1 MKPNSKLE
9 VQAFM
14 RQAFQNKTRIYPIST
29 GKNWGNGSRTPWTEG
44 CVPLDLSQLNQ
55 ISDFNEELAYVT
67 LGPGVSQL
75 QLFEFLKQQN
85 SQLMPNFTGS
95 SKHASVIANA
105 LERGDGF
112 GSYGEHANYI
122 CHLEIIL
129 PNGDL
134 IHTGFKPQ
142 TQCAKLYRP
151 GLGPSLDGLFFQ
163 SNLGV
168 ITEAT
173 LWLEPKPNYFHQII
187 FEANSRLEL
196 GAYINAASQ
205 LQLRNLTPYVAIWNR
220 EKIRSKF
227 RNPDLE
233 CADWIGS
240 INLFAF
246 EPEQASS
253 QITLAKRL
261 FPKAQIVQ
269 ADLLLEEKENLSLA
283 YWKKPGP
290 LPENPDPDRD
300 LCGLL
305 WLMCL
310 LPYRGTD
317 LDITLPIIESTCTQY
332 QFEANLALVG
342 KEPRTLKLLLA
353 LIYDREQAGLD
364 EKAQACHDQIL
375 KKLIS
380 LGYPP
385 YRLGLQ
391 SAWAS
396 PKNTLYEQIKN
407 LLDPDQLLSP
417 GHYSPLPSRLSS
429 RSNSSL

>member
-1 MKPNSKLE
+1 MKPNSVIE

-14 RQAFQNKTRIYPIST
+14 RKSFQNKTRVYPIST
-29 GKNWGNGSRTPWTEG
+29 GKNWGNGSKTPWATN
-44 CVPLDLSQLNQ
+44 CQILDLGNLNQ
-55 ISDFNEELAYVT
+55 ISDFNEDLGYVT
-67 LGPGVSQL
+67 LGPGVTQL
-75 QLFEFLKQQN
+75 QLLKFLKQQN
-85 SQLMPNFTGS
+85 SRLMPNLTGS

-112 GSYGEHANYI
+112 GAYGEHANYI

-134 IHTGFKPQ
+134 IYTGFKPH
-142 TQCAKLYRP
+142 THCSKLSRS

-187 FEANSRLEL
+187 FEANSLTEL
-196 GAYINAASQ
+196 GEYANLAAQ
-205 LQLRNLTPYVAIWNR
+205 LQLQNLTPYVAIWNR

-227 RNPDLE
+227 RDSNFE
-233 CADWIGS
+233 CADWTGA

-246 EPEQASS
+246 EPEQANA
-253 QITLAKRL
+253 QITWVRRL
-261 FPKAQIVQ
+261 FPKAQIIQ
-269 ADLLLEEKENLSLA
+269 ADLLLDEKENISLA

-290 LPENPDPDRD
+290 VPENPDFDRD

-310 LPYRGTD
+310 VPYRGED
-317 LDITLPIIESTCTQY
+317 LKITIPIIESLCAQH
-332 QFEANLALVG
+332 QFEPNLALLG
-342 KEPRTLKLLLA
+342 TEPRTLKLLLA
-353 LIYDREQAGLD
+353 LIYDKADPDLDKQAQD
-364 EKAQACHDQIL
+364 CHDAIL

-396 PKNTLYEQIKN
+396 PKNKLYEQIKN
-407 LLDPDQLLSP
+407 LLDPDHILSP
-417 GHYSPLPSRLSS
+417 GHYSPLPRRFSS
-429 RSNSSL
+429 RSSSSL